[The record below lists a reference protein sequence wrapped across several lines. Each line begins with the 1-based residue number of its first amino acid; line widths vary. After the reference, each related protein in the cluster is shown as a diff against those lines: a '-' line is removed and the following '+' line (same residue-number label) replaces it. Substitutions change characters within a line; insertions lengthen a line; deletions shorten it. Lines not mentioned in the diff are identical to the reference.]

1 MHKGLLIWNIL
12 LTVIII
18 ALIATLSFQFRTLRI
33 GYAEISDNLD
43 EYSEAIDA
51 QADILN
57 EITETLKGMTR
68 RRVEIDLVE

>member
-1 MHKGLLIWNIL
+1 MHKGLLVWNIL

-18 ALIATLSFQFRTLRI
+18 ALIVVLSFQFRTLRI

-43 EYSEAIDA
+43 EYSEAIDT